1 MSTHL
6 YAKLSLND
14 LLILSLLRFA
24 LLLACYLRCCWF
36 TVWFAVVGFVLA
48 ICAGMLEDA
57 PFLMVPAV
65 LLIMMAFPELTDKAL
80 GVTTPDRDN
89 PFLKELCKAH
99 ASKLDLLGAGKLV
112 ATIMLFGYSSLK
124 WSAVFGTPHH

>member
-1 MSTHL
+1 MAAAAGIVRGERSMLPHP
-6 YAKLSLND
+6 
-14 LLILSLLRFA
+14 
-24 LLLACYLRCCWF
+24 
-36 TVWFAVVGFVLA
+36 FAVVGFVLA